1 MPKKRVHIEIKFA
14 GFGGQG
20 MILAGHIIGKA
31 ATIYEDYN
39 VVLTRSYGPEAR
51 GGASSSNVIIDTSTI
66 DYPYVSSLD
75 ALIVMSQ
82 ESYDKYIDLL
92 KEGGYLFLDSDLVK
106 IPRET
111 YKRFKVYSIPATGI
125 AEKIGRHI
133 VANIVM
139 LGFFTRITG
148 YLKYESV
155 LNAVLT
161 TVPPKTIELNK
172 KAFNEGFEYGE
183 KLQMEVT
190 A

>member
-1 MPKKRVHIEIKFA
+1 MPRKKIHLEIKFA

-20 MILAGHIIGKA
+20 MILAGHIVGKA

-66 DYPYVSSLD
+66 DYPYVTDLD

-92 KEGGYLFLDSDLVK
+92 RERGFLFFDSNLVK
-106 IPRET
+106 ISKDDR
-111 YKRFKVYSIPATGI
+111 KRFKVYSISATEI
-125 AEKIGRHI
+125 AEKLGRHI

-139 LGFFTRITG
+139 LGFFVRITG

-155 LNAVLT
+155 LDAVLT

-172 KAFNEGFEYGE
+172 TAFNKGFEYGE